1 MTWDQQQQSDGD
13 HSGDDLDAL
22 LADAVWPEVDGARV
36 ARLSARW
43 DGIVRRRTRQRR
55 WVTGAALIG
64 CLASATAL
72 YQFRSADVPPT
83 DARSPAG
90 EQMASYLHQPLPTID
105 PPAQDLAEH
114 AEAPRSLTR
123 STDEDPAAVAAA
135 RAAAEQMVLI
145 TLDRRMRRRAE
156 RPHGKGDAAVE
167 KAIAEV
173 RTRGVVACTLHA
185 TLSATTQVPLGR
197 SVQFAFASALT
208 DAALPNI
215 DQIADRLRAGGRRHE
230 ESLTAVIRQA
240 GGPRRVAAIRLLTR
254 IATQRSLPFLIQLC
268 RDPAASR
275 AATAAIARLA
285 DPWTLYRL
293 AKAAPSLEVR
303 RQLMAALLNRGGQ
316 RPVAL
321 FLGLVQDPTTAP
333 DALQSLGEV
342 TTPPVDTLLQFF
354 AAPRVSY
361 RRAAAQVLGQ
371 LPDPAISEA
380 LVAMVLRNQHQ
391 REALLALSARHD
403 PLATEFIRRAYN
415 DMALTAL
422 VRAAQLRSERATT
435 PKQI

>member
-1 MTWDQQQQSDGD
+1 VASD
-13 HSGDDLDAL
+13 
-22 LADAVWPEVDGARV
+22 
-36 ARLSARW
+36 
-43 DGIVRRRTRQRR
+43 
-55 WVTGAALIG
+55 
-64 CLASATAL
+64 
-72 YQFRSADVPPT
+72 
-83 DARSPAG
+83 
-90 EQMASYLHQPLPTID
+90 LHEPLPTVA
-105 PPAQDLAEH
+105 PPAQELAEH

-123 STDEDPAAVAAA
+123 VTDKDPAAVAAA

-156 RPHGKGDAAVE
+156 RPHDKGNAAVE

-173 RTRGVVACTLHA
+173 RTRAVVACTLYV
-185 TLSATTQVPLGR
+185 TLSATAQVPLGKF
-197 SVQFAFASALT
+197 VQFIFARGLT

-215 DQIADRLRAGGRRHE
+215 DQIANRLRADGRRNE

-240 GGPRRVAAIRLLTR
+240 GGPQRVAAIRLLTR
-254 IATQRSLPFLIQLC
+254 IATQRSLPFLIQLR

-275 AATAAIARLA
+275 DTTAAIARLA

-293 AKAAPSLEVR
+293 AKAEPSLEVR
-303 RQLMAALLNRGGQ
+303 RQLMAALLSRGGQ

-342 TTPPVDTLLQFF
+342 TTPPVGTLLRFF
-354 AAPRVSY
+354 DARRVSY
-361 RRAAAQVLGQ
+361 RRAAAQVLSR
-371 LPDPAISEA
+371 LPDPAISGV
-380 LVAMVLRNQHQ
+380 LVAMVLRKQHQ
-391 REALLALSARHD
+391 RESLLALSARHD

-422 VRAAQLRSERATT
+422 VRAAQLRSERVTT